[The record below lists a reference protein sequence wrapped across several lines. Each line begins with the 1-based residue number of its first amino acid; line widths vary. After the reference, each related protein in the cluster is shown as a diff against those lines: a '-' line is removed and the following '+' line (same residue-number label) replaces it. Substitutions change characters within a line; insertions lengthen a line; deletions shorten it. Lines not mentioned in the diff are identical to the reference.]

1 MLDYLFK
8 KYFYFSYYGIM
19 KNYELVLL
27 LNPSVQDKDQKEFL
41 ASLEK
46 EIQNNIVEKDD
57 IGLLT
62 LAHDLWEKKWNNKFY
77 FVSYYLKAD
86 TNISQTIS
94 QFLLYN
100 KVAYRYFVFSMD
112 KTEVPLSMEKT
123 QQELQKFIDEWVEKK
138 KGNKMTFFT
147 KPENQKY
154 ISWKSLP
161 MLKKYMTRFG
171 DIKPRK
177 YTWNAVSVQKSL
189 RKTIIRAREMWLL
202 EYVK

>member
-1 MLDYLFK
+1 
-8 KYFYFSYYGIM
+8 M

-27 LNPSVQDKDQKEFL
+27 LNPSVQDKDQKEFI

-46 EIQNNIVEKDD
+46 EIQSNIVEKDD

-77 FVSYYLKAD
+77 FVSYYLKSD
-86 TNISQTIS
+86 TNISKEIN

-100 KVAYRYFVFSMD
+100 KVVYRYFVFSMD
-112 KTEVPLSMEKT
+112 KTEVPLSMEKN
-123 QQELQKFIDEWVEKK
+123 QQELQKFIDEWTEKK

-147 KPENQKY
+147 KAENKKY

-161 MLKKYMTRFG
+161 MLRKYMTRFG

-177 YTWNAVSVQKSL
+177 YTWNAVGVQKSL

>member
-1 MLDYLFK
+1 
-8 KYFYFSYYGIM
+8 M

-27 LNPSVQDKDQKEFL
+27 LSPSVQEKEQKEFL

-46 EIQNNIVEKDD
+46 EIQKNIVEKDD

-62 LAHDLWEKKWNNKFY
+62 LAHDLWEKKGNNKFY
-77 FVSYYLKAD
+77 FVSYYLNAD
-86 TNISQTIS
+86 TDISQKIN

-100 KVAYRYFVFSMD
+100 KIVYRYSLYSMN
-112 KTEVPLSMEKT
+112 KTESPISFQQT
-123 QQELQKFIDEWVEKK
+123 QQEMQKIIDTWVEKK

-147 KPENQKY
+147 KPENEKY
-154 ISWKSLP
+154 VSWKSLP

-177 YTWNAVSVQKSL
+177 YTGNPVGVQKNL
-189 RKTIIRAREMWLL
+189 RKVIIRTREIGLL

>member
-1 MLDYLFK
+1 
-8 KYFYFSYYGIM
+8 M

-27 LNPSVQDKDQKEFL
+27 LNPSVQDKEQKEFL

-46 EIQNNIVEKDD
+46 EIQKNIVEKDD

-62 LAHDLWEKKWNNKFY
+62 LAHDLWEKKGNNKFY

-86 TNISQTIS
+86 TGIAQTIN

-100 KVAYRYFVFSMD
+100 KIVYRNFLFSMN
-112 KTEVPLSMEKT
+112 KTESPLSFQKT
-123 QQELQKFIDEWVEKK
+123 QQEMQKVIDEWVEKK

-147 KPENQKY
+147 KTENVKY
-154 ISWKSLP
+154 VSWKSLP

-177 YTWNAVSVQKSL
+177 YTGNPVSVQKNL
-189 RKTIIRAREMWLL
+189 RKVIIRAREMGIL
-202 EYVK
+202 EYIK